1 MTKFKILCCKQKH
14 LISSWIEL
22 LEKKMYLLDTI
33 QGLKADYI
41 KAYYSDRLLTS
52 DSYTFFTVCGSDY
65 VKSVY
70 F

>member
-1 MTKFKILCCKQKH
+1 
-14 LISSWIEL
+14 
-22 LEKKMYLLDTI
+22 MYLLDTI